1 MLSFSVDV
9 FENLMQDILKGEL
22 GVLVMTFP
30 HGTLSFDLGFL
41 IVKVVFAPL
50 FKNFLPKAFVS

>member
-1 MLSFSVDV
+1 
-9 FENLMQDILKGEL
+9 MQDILKGEL

-41 IVKVVFAPL
+41 IVKVVFAPF
-50 FKNFLPKAFVS
+50 FKISLPKAFVS